1 VIAEGEATVV
11 EVAEHTVACYA
22 VGTVAM
28 AGVDPATCEME
39 DIHVPGFERQE
50 AFHLGPCPRVPYPV
64 ACQYSVDDDSSDQV
78 GVGCAAEPSE
88 TGPCCS
94 VGWTAGDNPEAPSA
108 DLVFVVSVRSCR
120 TDYWA
125 WPRL

>member
-1 VIAEGEATVV
+1 VTAEGGVTVA
-11 EVAEHTVACYA
+11 EVAEHTVACCA
-22 VGTVAM
+22 AAIVAM

-39 DIHVPGFERQE
+39 DIHVPGSERQE
-50 AFHLGPCPRVPYPV
+50 AFHLAPCPRVPYPV
-64 ACQYSVDDDSSDQV
+64 ACQYLVDGDASDQA
-78 GVGCAAEPSE
+78 GVGCAAEPLE

-94 VGWTAGDNPEAPSA
+94 VGWTAGGKPEAPFA

-120 TDYWA
+120 TDCWA